1 MMMAGAALFAIINIL
16 FLHISFGTTV
26 KERKLPLIV
35 STWGNKD
42 FQAAA
47 QRSPF
52 DRIKSSPSHR
62 LLALVEGLTECE
74 NRQCDTTV
82 GYGGSPDEDGETT
95 LAEDM
100 DRSFSKN
107 SHDTIG
113 MIIID
118 KNKDVSV
125 GTSTNGARNKIA
137 GRVGDSAL
145 PGAGGYVD
153 NLVGGASATGDGDI
167 MMRFLPSF
175 LAVEKMRSGASPK
188 KAAEIAIMRIKEHY
202 PNFFGAVVCGNIKG
216 EHGAAC
222 NGMPIFQYTAGN
234 GGEKNV
240 KVYNVKCF

>member
-1 MMMAGAALFAIINIL
+1 
-16 FLHISFGTTV
+16 
-26 KERKLPLIV
+26 
-35 STWGNKD
+35 
-42 FQAAA
+42 
-47 QRSPF
+47 
-52 DRIKSSPSHR
+52 
-62 LLALVEGLTECE
+62 
-74 NRQCDTTV
+74 
-82 GYGGSPDEDGETT
+82 
-95 LAEDM
+95 
-100 DRSFSKN
+100 
-107 SHDTIG
+107 

-118 KNKDVSV
+118 KNMDVSV

-175 LAVEKMRSGASPK
+175 LAVEKMRSGASPQ

-222 NGMPIFQYTAGN
+222 NGMPIFQYVAAN
-234 GGEKNV
+234 ADEKHV
-240 KVYNVKCF
+240 KVYEVKCF